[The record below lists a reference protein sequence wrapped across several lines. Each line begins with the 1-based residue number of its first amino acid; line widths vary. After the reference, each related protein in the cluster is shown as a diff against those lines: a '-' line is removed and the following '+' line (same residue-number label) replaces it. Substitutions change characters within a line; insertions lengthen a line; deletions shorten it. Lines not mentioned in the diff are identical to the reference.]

1 MYWGESLAGAGAPF
15 LTPSIMSTLFLADC
29 PSAPTL
35 GRGAADCGLKWVE
48 GGVAHA
54 PEAVASVTGT
64 FRVWAIATLAL
75 CAALVALPCTATTDA
90 ELMARGREI
99 EPYLDGYPKR
109 ALAELEVLAP
119 QARAAGATTRHFI
132 ESMYGQAMVRANR
145 TAEAQ
150 QLADRLE
157 NEGRAR
163 HDDSLV
169 AMAWLIRGAVQSW
182 NGEVSLASRLAE
194 DARELLSPAS
204 DAYVRYWAALAAGTT
219 ARLMSRNDDAQ
230 KSLQDA
236 LALAVAAQSPYRRA
250 EALYQQSVLDTQAK
264 QWSKALEESLESF
277 RQAKLANSAFSMS
290 KAKNAESAALQ
301 YLARPKQEL
310 EAMQESLTI
319 ARSAKSDA
327 AESMALINLA
337 DVYLRRNDYNEVLEL
352 SQRSLELANALG
364 NTSTAAT
371 NKANIGFALL
381 GLGRI
386 ESGKRLA
393 EQAVEEYERAGAVA
407 EIGEL
412 LVEYGQH
419 LADAGD
425 YKGAIALFDRERRLR
440 DEIAAVQREKTEREL
455 RESEKRKREIELLNR
470 ERGLQ
475 TVELQNRQLQQRI
488 WWLLAAV
495 FAASFGV
502 VAVLY
507 RKLRTTNRLLAS
519 KNSELSFQSSRDPL
533 TALYNRR
540 HFQNFI
546 NEGRGETDRR
556 TGAIDKPVQALLL
569 IDLDHFKLINDQFG
583 HAAGDAVLI
592 AVARRLRDTLRET
605 DMIVRWGGEEFL
617 VYVPLAP
624 ADRLDEIVE
633 RIMHAVSGEPIQ
645 YMGHYIQVTVS
656 IGYSPVLLPP
666 DDVSLGWER
675 VIGLV
680 DKALYMAK
688 LHGRNRAFGVGG
700 MLRPGEDALTAV
712 DTDLE
717 QAWRDGVVDMRVLLG
732 NPSSVGATLAAP
744 PPGTLKH

>member
-1 MYWGESLAGAGAPF
+1 MTAHSITVSRSAISADNAAECPHVHVPLIAVF
-15 LTPSIMSTLFLADC
+15 LT
-29 PSAPTL
+29 
-35 GRGAADCGLKWVE
+35 KWVRTC
-48 GGVAHA
+48 
-54 PEAVASVTGT
+54 AVAALAVC
-64 FRVWAIATLAL
+64 ATLA
-75 CAALVALPCTATTDA
+75 ALPCVAATDT
-90 ELMARGREI
+90 ELIARGREI
-99 EPYLDGYPKR
+99 ETYLDGYPKR
-109 ALAELEVLAP
+109 ALTELEGLVP
-119 QARAAGATTRHFI
+119 QARAAGANTRHFI
-132 ESMYGQAMVRANR
+132 ESLYGQAMVKANR

-157 NEGRAR
+157 NEGRAS
-163 HDDSLV
+163 HDDDLV
-169 AMAWLIRGAVQSW
+169 AMAWLVRGAVQSW
-182 NGEVSLASRLAE
+182 NGEVSLANRLAE

-204 DAYVRYWAALAAGTT
+204 DRYVSFWAALAAGTT
-219 ARLMSRNDDAQ
+219 ARLMSRSDDAQ
-230 KSLQDA
+230 KALSDA

-250 EALYQQSVLDTQAK
+250 EAIYQQSVLDTQAK
-264 QWSKALEESLESF
+264 QWSRAFEESQESF

-301 YLARPKQEL
+301 YLAKPKQEL
-310 EAMQESLTI
+310 EAMQESLAI

-337 DVYLRRNDYNEVLEL
+337 DVYLRRNDFREVLEL
-352 SQRSLELANALG
+352 SQRSLELANASG

-371 NKANIGFALL
+371 NKANIGFALM

-386 ESGKRLA
+386 EPGKRLA
-393 EQAVEEYERAGAVA
+393 EQAVEEYERAGAVG
-407 EIGEL
+407 EIGDL

-425 YKGAIALFDRERRLR
+425 YKGAIALFDRERKLR
-440 DEIAAVQREKTEREL
+440 EEIVAVQREKAEREL
-455 RESEKRKREIELLNR
+455 RESEKRKREIEMLNR
-470 ERGLQ
+470 ERSLQ
-475 TVELQNRQLQQRI
+475 AVELQNRQLQQRI

-495 FAASFGV
+495 FAVSFGI

-507 RKLRTTNRLLAS
+507 RKLRMTNRLLAS

-556 TGAIDKPVQALLL
+556 IGAIAKPVQALLL

-624 ADRLDEIVE
+624 ADRLDEIVQ
-633 RIMHAVSGEPIQ
+633 RIMHAVSEEPIQ
-645 YMGHYIQVTVS
+645 YMGHYIHVTVS

-700 MLRPGEDALTAV
+700 MLRTGEEAMAAV

-717 QAWRDGVVDMRVLLG
+717 QAWRDGFVDMRVLVG
-732 NPSSVGATLAAP
+732 NPSSVSATLAAP

>member
-1 MYWGESLAGAGAPF
+1 MTALSIPASRSAPPVRRAAECGGAHVPLIAVF
-15 LTPSIMSTLFLADC
+15 LT
-29 PSAPTL
+29 
-35 GRGAADCGLKWVE
+35 KWVRTC
-48 GGVAHA
+48 
-54 PEAVASVTGT
+54 AV
-64 FRVWAIATLAL
+64 ATLAM
-75 CAALVALPCTATTDA
+75 CASLATVPCASATDT

-99 EPYLDGYPKR
+99 ESYLEGYPKR
-109 ALAELEVLAP
+109 ALPELEELVP
-119 QARAAGATTRHFI
+119 QTRATGGETRHLL
-132 ESMYGQAMVRANR
+132 ESLYGQAMVKANR

-157 NEGRAR
+157 SEGRAN
-163 HDDSLV
+163 HDDDLV

-182 NGEVSLASRLAE
+182 NGEVALANRLAE
-194 DARELLSPAS
+194 DARELLGPAS
-204 DAYVRYWAALAAGTT
+204 DRYVSYWAALAAGTT

-230 KSLQDA
+230 KALQDA

-250 EALYQQSVLDTQAK
+250 ETVYQQSVLDNQAK
-264 QWSKALEESLESF
+264 QWARAFEESQESF

-290 KAKNAESAALQ
+290 KAKSAESAALQ
-301 YLARPKQEL
+301 YLVKPKQEL
-310 EAMQESLTI
+310 EAMQESLAI

-337 DVYLRRNDYNEVLEL
+337 DVYLRRNDFKEVLEL
-352 SQRSLELANALG
+352 SQRSLELANASG
-364 NTSTAAT
+364 NTSIAAT

-407 EIGEL
+407 EIGDL

-425 YKGAIALFDRERRLR
+425 YKGAIALFDRERKLR
-440 DEIAAVQREKTEREL
+440 EEIAAVQREKTEREL

-475 TVELQNRQLQQRI
+475 AVELQNRQLQQRI

-495 FAASFGV
+495 FAVSFGV

-507 RKLRTTNRLLAS
+507 RKLRMTNRLLAS

-556 TGAIDKPVQALLL
+556 TGAITRPVQALLL

-592 AVARRLRDTLRET
+592 AVARRLRDTLRDT

-624 ADRLDEIVE
+624 ADRLDEIVQ
-633 RIMHAVSGEPIQ
+633 RIMHAVSEEPIQ
-645 YMGHYIQVTVS
+645 YMGHYINVTVS

-666 DDVSLGWER
+666 DDLALGWER

-700 MLRPGEDALTAV
+700 MLRTGDEAIAAV
-712 DTDLE
+712 DNDLE

-732 NPSSVGATLAAP
+732 NPSSTSATLVAP

>member
-1 MYWGESLAGAGAPF
+1 LA
-15 LTPSIMSTLFLADC
+15 
-29 PSAPTL
+29 
-35 GRGAADCGLKWVE
+35 
-48 GGVAHA
+48 
-54 PEAVASVTGT
+54 
-64 FRVWAIATLAL
+64 
-75 CAALVALPCTATTDA
+75 
-90 ELMARGREI
+90 
-99 EPYLDGYPKR
+99 
-109 ALAELEVLAP
+109 
-119 QARAAGATTRHFI
+119 
-132 ESMYGQAMVRANR
+132 N
-145 TAEAQ
+145 
-150 QLADRLE
+150 
-157 NEGRAR
+157 
-163 HDDSLV
+163 
-169 AMAWLIRGAVQSW
+169 
-182 NGEVSLASRLAE
+182 RLAE
-194 DARELLSPAS
+194 DSRELLGTSG

-219 ARLMSRNDDAQ
+219 ARQLLRNDDAQ
-230 KSLQDA
+230 KALQQA
-236 LALAVAAQSPYRRA
+236 LALAVSAQNSYRRA
-250 EALYQQSVLDTQAK
+250 ESLYQLSVLDTQMK
-264 QWSKALEESLESF
+264 QWSKAFDESQESG
-277 RQAKLANSAFSMS
+277 RQAKLANSAYSMAR
-290 KAKNAESAALQ
+290 AKMAESAALQ
-301 YLARPKQEL
+301 YLAQPKQEL
-310 EAMQESLTI
+310 DAMQESLAI
-319 ARSAKSDA
+319 ARGARSDV

-337 DVYLRRNDYNEVLEL
+337 DVYLRRNDFKEVLAL
-352 SQRSLELANALG
+352 SQRSLELANASG

-386 ESGKRLA
+386 DAGKRLA
-393 EQAVEEYERAGAVA
+393 EEAVEEYERAGAVA
-407 EIGEL
+407 EVADV

-425 YKGAIALFDRERRLR
+425 YKGAIALFDRERKLR
-440 DEIAAVQREKTEREL
+440 DEIAAVQREKAEHEL

-475 TVELQNRQLQQRI
+475 SVELQNRQLQQRI

-507 RKLRTTNRLLAS
+507 RKLRMTNRLLAS

-546 NEGRGETDRR
+546 NEGHGETNRR
-556 TGAIDKPVQALLL
+556 RGAIERPVQALLL

-617 VYVPLAP
+617 VFVPVAP
-624 ADRLDEIVE
+624 VDRLDEIVL
-633 RIMHAVSGEPIQ
+633 RIMHAISGEPIQ

-666 DDVSLGWER
+666 DDLALGWER
-675 VIGLV
+675 VLGLV

-688 LHGRNRAFGVGG
+688 LHGRNRAYGVGG
-700 MLRPGEDALTAV
+700 MLRSGDEALAAV
-712 DTDLE
+712 DLDLE

-732 NPSSVGATLAAP
+732 GEAPGSTILAAP
-744 PPGTLKH
+744 PGTLQH

>member
-1 MYWGESLAGAGAPF
+1 MKSMSVAASQTAP
-15 LTPSIMSTLFLADC
+15 
-29 PSAPTL
+29 
-35 GRGAADCGLKWVE
+35 GRGCAAADSGMASIASIASTRLFRTWT
-48 GGVAHA
+48 VAA
-54 PEAVASVTGT
+54 LA
-64 FRVWAIATLAL
+64 FCLAL
-75 CAALVALPCTATTDA
+75 VILPCAAATDA
-90 ELMARGREI
+90 ELRNRGRDI
-99 EPYLDGYPKR
+99 EVYLDGYPKR
-109 ALAELEVLAP
+109 ALAELEDLVP
-119 QARAAGATTRHFI
+119 QARRAEAGTRRFI
-132 ESMYGQAMVRANR
+132 ESLYGQAMVRANR

-157 NEGRAR
+157 NEGRANN
-163 HDDSLV
+163 DDGLV

-182 NGEVSLASRLAE
+182 NGEVSLANRLAE
-194 DARELLSPAS
+194 DSRALLGATG
-204 DAYVRYWAALAAGTT
+204 DDYNRFWAALAVGTT
-219 ARLMSRNDDAQ
+219 ARQLLRNDDAQ
-230 KSLQDA
+230 KALQQA
-236 LALAVAAQSPYRRA
+236 LTLGVGAQNSYRRA
-250 EALYQQSVLDTQAK
+250 EALYQLSVLDTQMK
-264 QWSKALEESLESF
+264 QWSKAFDESQESLG
-277 RQAKLANSAFSMS
+277 QAKLANSAFSMA
-290 KAKNAESAALQ
+290 KAKMAESAALQ

-310 EAMQESLTI
+310 EAMQESLAI
-319 ARSAKSDA
+319 ARSARSDV

-337 DVYLRRNDYNEVLEL
+337 DIYLRRKDFKEVLEL
-352 SQRSLELANALG
+352 SQRSLELANASG

-371 NKANIGFALL
+371 NKANIGFALM

-386 ESGKRLA
+386 DAGKQLA

-407 EIGEL
+407 EIGDL

-425 YKGAIALFDRERRLR
+425 YKGAIALFDRERKLR
-440 DEIAAVQREKTEREL
+440 DEIAAFQREKTEREL
-455 RESEKRKREIELLNR
+455 RESEQRKHEIELLNR

-475 TVELQNRQLQQRI
+475 SVELQNRRLQQRI

-507 RKLRTTNRLLAS
+507 RKLRMTNQLLAS

-546 NEGRGETDRR
+546 NEDRGETDRR
-556 TGAIDKPVQALLL
+556 SDAVEKPVQALLL

-617 VYVPLAP
+617 VYVPVAP
-624 ADRLDEIVE
+624 VDRIDEIVL
-633 RIMHAVSGEPIQ
+633 RIMHAISEEPIQ
-645 YMGHYIQVTVS
+645 YMGHYIRVTVS

-666 DDVSLGWER
+666 DDVALGWER
-675 VIGLV
+675 VLGLV

-688 LHGRNRAFGVGG
+688 LHGRNRAFGVSG
-700 MLRPGEDALTAV
+700 MLRQGDEALAAV
-712 DTDLE
+712 DSDLE

-732 NPSSVGATLAAP
+732 NPSLAATTLAAT
-744 PPGTLKH
+744 PPGTLQH

>member
-1 MYWGESLAGAGAPF
+1 MGCAAGAVVF
-15 LTPSIMSTLFLADC
+15 
-29 PSAPTL
+29 
-35 GRGAADCGLKWVE
+35 
-48 GGVAHA
+48 
-54 PEAVASVTGT
+54 VTGSV
-64 FRVWAIATLAL
+64 RVWAIVALAL
-75 CAALVALPCTATTDA
+75 YAALVALPCAAATDA

-99 EPYLDGYPKR
+99 ETYLDGYPKR
-109 ALAELEVLAP
+109 ALSELEELAP
-119 QARAAGATTRHFI
+119 QARAAGAAPRHFI
-132 ESMYGQAMVRANR
+132 ESLYGQAMVRANR

-169 AMAWLIRGAVQSW
+169 AMAWLIRGAAQSW
-182 NGEVSLASRLAE
+182 NGEVALANRLDE
-194 DARELLSPAS
+194 DARELLGSTGDS
-204 DAYVRYWAALAAGTT
+204 YVRFWAALATGTT
-219 ARLMSRNDDAQ
+219 ARLMSRNEDAQ
-230 KSLQDA
+230 KALQEA
-236 LALAVAAQSPYRRA
+236 LALAVAAQNPYRRS
-250 EALYQQSVLDTQAK
+250 EVVYQQAVLDNQAK
-264 QWSKALEESLESF
+264 QWAKAYDESQEAF
-277 RQAKLANSAFSMS
+277 RQAKLAKSAFGMS

-301 YLARPKQEL
+301 YLEKPKQEL
-310 EAMQESLTI
+310 DAMLESLAI
-319 ARSAKSDA
+319 ARNAKSDP

-337 DVYLRRNDYNEVLEL
+337 DVYLRRNNLKEVLEL
-352 SQRSLELANALG
+352 SQRSLELSNSLG
-364 NTSTAAT
+364 NVSTAAT
-371 NKANIGFALL
+371 NKANMGFALL
-381 GLGRI
+381 GLGHI
-386 ESGKRLA
+386 EEGKRLA
-393 EQAVEEYERAGAVA
+393 EQAVEEYERVGAVA
-407 EIGEL
+407 ETGDL

-425 YKGAIALFDRERRLR
+425 YKGAVALFDRERKLR
-440 DEIAAVQREKTEREL
+440 DEAATFLREKAYREL
-455 RESEKRKREIELLNR
+455 RESEMRKREIEQLNR
-470 ERGLQ
+470 ERSLQ
-475 TVELQNRQLQQRI
+475 SVELQNRQLQQRI

-495 FAASFGV
+495 FAVSFGV

-592 AVARRLRDTLRET
+592 AVARRLRDTMRET

-624 ADRLDEIVE
+624 ADRLDEIVQ
-633 RIMHAVSGEPIQ
+633 RIMHAISEEPIQ
-645 YMGHYIQVTVS
+645 YMGHYIRVTVS

-666 DDVSLGWER
+666 EDVSLGWER

-717 QAWRDGVVDMRVLLG
+717 QAWRDGIVDMRVLLG
-732 NPSSVGATLAAP
+732 NPALVGATLATP
-744 PPGTLKH
+744 PPGALKH

>member
-1 MYWGESLAGAGAPF
+1 MNPLPFSDHRTARRRGRDVAHSGAAMAVMPACVVTRWVRTWAVAVLSLAAMLVIFP
-15 LTPSIMSTLFLADC
+15 
-29 PSAPTL
+29 
-35 GRGAADCGLKWVE
+35 
-48 GGVAHA
+48 
-54 PEAVASVTGT
+54 
-64 FRVWAIATLAL
+64 
-75 CAALVALPCTATTDA
+75 CAAATDV
-90 ELMARGREI
+90 ELLNRGRTI
-99 EPYLDGYPKR
+99 ETYLDGYPKR
-109 ALAELEVLAP
+109 ALAELEDLVP
-119 QARAAGATTRHFI
+119 QARRANAGTHHFI
-132 ESMYGQAMVRANR
+132 ESLYGQALVRANR

-157 NEGRAR
+157 NEGRAD
-163 HDDSLV
+163 HDDGLV
-169 AMAWLIRGAVQSW
+169 AMAWLVRGAVQSW
-182 NGEVSLASRLAE
+182 NGEVALANRLDE
-194 DARELLSPAS
+194 DSRELLGAS
-204 DAYVRYWAALAAGTT
+204 GDTYIRYWAALSSGTT
-219 ARLMSRNDDAQ
+219 ARQLLRNDDAQ
-230 KSLQDA
+230 KALQDA
-236 LALAVAAQSPYRRA
+236 LSLAAGEKSPFRQA
-250 EALYQQSVLDTQAK
+250 EAMYQLSVLDTQMK
-264 QWSKALEESLESF
+264 QWSRALDESQETF
-277 RQAKLANSAFSMS
+277 RQAKLASSAYGMA
-290 KAKNAESAALQ
+290 KAKMAESAALQ
-301 YLARPKQEL
+301 YLDRPEQEL
-310 EAMQESLTI
+310 AAMQESLAI
-319 ARSAKSDA
+319 ARNAKSDV

-337 DVYLRRNDYNEVLEL
+337 DVYLRRNDYREVLAL
-352 SQRSLELANALG
+352 SQRSLELAEALG
-364 NTSTAAT
+364 NTSTTAT
-371 NKANIGFALL
+371 NKANIGFAQL
-381 GLGRI
+381 GLGHI
-386 ESGKRLA
+386 DEGKRLA
-393 EQAVEEYERAGAVA
+393 EEAVQEYERAGAVA
-407 EIGEL
+407 ETGEL

-425 YKGAIALFDRERRLR
+425 YRGAIALFDRERRLR

-470 ERGLQ
+470 ERSLQ
-475 TVELQNRQLQQRI
+475 SVELHNRQLQQRI

-507 RKLRTTNRLLAS
+507 RKLRTTNQLLAS

-546 NEGRGETDRR
+546 NEARGEADRR
-556 TGAIDKPVQALLL
+556 RDEIEKPVQALLL

-617 VYVPLAP
+617 VFVPVAP
-624 ADRLDEIVE
+624 VDRLDEIVL
-633 RIMHAVSGEPIQ
+633 RIMHAIAEEPIQ

-666 DDVSLGWER
+666 DDVALGWER

-700 MLRPGEDALTAV
+700 MLRSGDEALAAV
-712 DTDLE
+712 DSDLD

-732 NPSSVGATLAAP
+732 SQTLSTTPPAAP
-744 PPGTLKH
+744 PPGMMHH

>member
-1 MYWGESLAGAGAPF
+1 MVRGRPIRTLLSMTTVPIPASRSVPPSRHAEESWRGHLPLLALILTRLVRAWPMGA
-15 LTPSIMSTLFLADC
+15 LAVLAVVVAIPC
-29 PSAPTL
+29 AA
-35 GRGAADCGLKWVE
+35 AADLD
-48 GGVAHA
+48 
-54 PEAVASVTGT
+54 
-64 FRVWAIATLAL
+64 LL
-75 CAALVALPCTATTDA
+75 
-90 ELMARGREI
+90 ARGRDI
-99 EPYLDGYPKR
+99 ETYLDGFPKR
-109 ALAELEVLAP
+109 ALPELEGLVP
-119 QARAAGATTRHFI
+119 QARAAGAASRHFI
-132 ESMYGQAMVRANR
+132 ESLYGQAMVKANR

-157 NEGRAR
+157 TEGRTS
-163 HDDSLV
+163 HDDDLV

-182 NGEVSLASRLAE
+182 NGEVSLANRLAE
-194 DARELLSPAS
+194 DARELLGPAS
-204 DAYVRYWAALAAGTT
+204 DRYVSYWAALAAGTT

-230 KSLQDA
+230 KALQEA
-236 LALAVAAQSPYRRA
+236 LAFAVAAQSPYRRA
-250 EALYQQSVLDTQAK
+250 EAVYQQSVLDTQAK
-264 QWSKALEESLESF
+264 QWSKAFDESQESF

-301 YLARPKQEL
+301 YLAKPKQEL
-310 EAMQESLTI
+310 EAMQESLAI

-337 DVYLRRNDYNEVLEL
+337 DVYLRRNDFKEVLEL
-352 SQRSLELANALG
+352 SQRSLELANVSG

-381 GLGRI
+381 GLGHI
-386 ESGKRLA
+386 DSGKRLA

-425 YKGAIALFDRERRLR
+425 YKGAIALFDRERKLR

-470 ERGLQ
+470 ERSLQ
-475 TVELQNRQLQQRI
+475 AVELQNRQLQQRI

-507 RKLRTTNRLLAS
+507 RKLRMTNRLLAS

-546 NEGRGETDRR
+546 NEGRGESDRR
-556 TGAIDKPVQALLL
+556 AGAVAQPVQALLL

-624 ADRLDEIVE
+624 ADRLDEIVQ
-633 RIMHAVSGEPIQ
+633 RIMHAVSEAPIQ
-645 YMGHYIQVTVS
+645 YMGHYINVTVS

-666 DDVSLGWER
+666 DDLALGWER

-700 MLRPGEDALTAV
+700 MLRTGDEAMAAV
-712 DTDLE
+712 DSDLE
-717 QAWRDGVVDMRVLLG
+717 QAWRDGVVDMRVLVG
-732 NPSSVGATLAAP
+732 NPSSVGATLAV
-744 PPGTLKH
+744 PPGMLKH